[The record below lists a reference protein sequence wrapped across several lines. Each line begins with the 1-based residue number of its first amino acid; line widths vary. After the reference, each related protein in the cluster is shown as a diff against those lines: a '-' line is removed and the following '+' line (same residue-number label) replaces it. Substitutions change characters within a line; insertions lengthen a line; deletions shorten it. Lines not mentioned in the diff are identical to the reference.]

1 MQNLNRKLL
10 GKNMI
15 KNTFAIT
22 GRIYQQLMGDRRFL
36 ALSIFT
42 PLVIVYLFKVFI
54 KSLPVYLFSDPEELY
69 VSTTAFIIHFTS
81 YVLCLIVI
89 VRERREETL
98 TRMFVCNYNRTE
110 VVLGYLIGYAGLAT
124 IQAVLI
130 LLGVDYFFRLTFGAG
145 MMLSLFI
152 VLWTLSLISI
162 AAGIIVSNLAKTE
175 AQIFPF
181 IPLFILPTIFVSG
194 LILPLKSLPWSVRWL
209 SYVIP
214 FTYAQK
220 TIKPMIK
227 DMDGVFVHFGEFG
240 VLLLYGLVLLIFS
253 SLTLRQRE

>member
-1 MQNLNRKLL
+1 
-10 GKNMI
+10 MI
-15 KNTFAIT
+15 RNTLAIT

-36 ALSIFT
+36 ALSILT

-54 KSLPVYLFSDPEELY
+54 KSLPVYLLADPEEFYILI
-69 VSTTAFIIHFTS
+69 TAFIIHFTS

-98 TRMFVCNYNRTE
+98 TRMFVCNYIRRE

-124 IQAVLI
+124 VQAMVI
-130 LLGVDYFFRLTFGAG
+130 LLGVDYFFQLSFGPG
-145 MMLSLFI
+145 MMLSFFV
-152 VLWTLSLISI
+152 VLWTLALISI
-162 AAGIIVSNLAKTE
+162 AAGILVSNLAKTE

-209 SYVIP
+209 SYIIP
-214 FTYAQK
+214 FTYAQE
-220 TIKPMIK
+220 TIKPMIAN
-227 DMDGVFVHFGEFG
+227 MDGVFAHFGKFG
-240 VLLLYGLVLLIFS
+240 VLLLYGLALLILS